1 MSCYRCFHNRWGK
14 GGEEGNIFWKYVS
27 LFRFGKFF
35 TKLTLG
41 DLLLFRVSGCVSRAW
56 SEWLYFLVFFSAAS
70 FFRKCRGREGC
81 NGGKFVLLKN
91 DPWRI
96 PAARTRRAI
105 FLPFF
110 VSSFLL
116 SSRNDQT
123 TERERETTEEEE
135 EKAHCHVLWGALIA
149 TSCSFLPPLK
159 MAPSTS
165 PKSPP
170 NAIRKGSSF
179 GGILWANF
187 GDSLHETKA
196 GWSILSDQFTSS
208 RS

>member
-14 GGEEGNIFWKYVS
+14 GGRKGTFFGNMCHFFDSENSSQNWRWVICYSSESRVACLAHDRNGFIF
-27 LFRFGKFF
+27 L
-35 TKLTLG
+35 
-41 DLLLFRVSGCVSRAW
+41 
-56 SEWLYFLVFFSAAS
+56 FFSAAS